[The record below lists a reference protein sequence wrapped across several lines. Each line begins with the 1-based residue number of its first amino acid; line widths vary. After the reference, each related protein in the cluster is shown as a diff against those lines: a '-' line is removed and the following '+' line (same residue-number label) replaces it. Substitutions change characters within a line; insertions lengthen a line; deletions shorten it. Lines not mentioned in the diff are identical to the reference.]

1 MNALVNEYSDGKR
14 NENNGY
20 EREKEI
26 ATGASKKKKQRV
38 SKSLKNFSSVYVRVC
53 VWCSLSSCSGAFD
66 AIDSHTSE
74 SKLLLNCIEY
84 GR

>member
-1 MNALVNEYSDGKR
+1 MNGLVNEYRDGKR

-26 ATGASKKKKQRV
+26 ATGEEEKKKKKQKCR
-38 SKSLKNFSSVYVRVC
+38 SHWRSLSLVC
-53 VWCSLSSCSGAFD
+53 VVRASSCSGAFD

-84 GR
+84 GVQ